1 MADLKS
7 HTTLEGFESY
17 EKETKH
23 DKPEEIDAGTCEKR
37 ISNIDSFTNEIK
49 KMSMWL
55 YNNKYNKSLTYFMD
69 FHYNFSKILGSILE
83 ATHDILHYI
92 KKKMECNEEISSEYY
107 NKSMIAF
114 NDFKTLIDNMINDF
128 KKWINYYDYKHFDS
142 DYEHNLIRLDWDNK
156 EEHHIYYL
164 RNKFKDYLYKEK
176 PDIPNKIMRILID
189 NNNTD
194 FQTKF
199 CIIQNYEIITTNYTT
214 TTISNTQTDI
224 ANTLTYFM
232 TSSCKKIGNLFWEC
246 APQHRHPHENTYQP
260 PFIWNYR
267 TTFESY
273 KNELH
278 NINNKFKQLDGELN
292 TKLKEILSFF
302 EEKIVK
308 ELNVKDLKNI
318 ESIKN
323 IQSYTIKL
331 RDALVTL
338 NADLKS
344 SIRTKVNADIKTVYC
359 NFVDYKKIPNNWIL
373 FDYSKQPLNHNPLL
387 IADKDQG
394 PGYVICSYLLNFLK
408 NIIMS
413 PILIFFP
420 LYLSYKYLTK
430 QEKSIKDSILGI
442 SCCLLGTIL
451 PIAIVYGTIYYLK
464 RHPIYHSKKN

>member
-1 MADLKS
+1 MANLKS
-7 HTTLEGFESY
+7 HTTFEGFESY
-17 EKETKH
+17 DK
-23 DKPEEIDAGTCEKR
+23 DKPEEIDTGKCKKT
-37 ISNIDSFTNEIK
+37 ISNINIFIDEVKNISL
-49 KMSMWL
+49 WL

-83 ATHDILHYI
+83 AIHDILHYI
-92 KKKMECNEEISSEYY
+92 KEKMEYHEEISSEYN
-107 NKSMIAF
+107 NKSMIVL

-128 KKWINYYDYKHFDS
+128 KKWIDYYDCENFDS
-142 DYEHNLIRLDWDNK
+142 NYKHNLIRLDWDNK

-199 CIIQNYEIITTNYTT
+199 CIIQDYEIITTDYTT
-214 TTISNTQTDI
+214 TTISNTQTDMT
-224 ANTLTYFM
+224 NTFKAF
-232 TSSCKKIGNLFWEC
+232 CKYLFAEC
-246 APQHRHPHENTYQP
+246 AQDRHPQENTYQP
-260 PFIWNYR
+260 PFIWNYK
-267 TTFESY
+267 TTFERY
-273 KNELH
+273 KNELSK
-278 NINNKFKQLDGELN
+278 INNEFKLLDGKLKI
-292 TKLKEILSFF
+292 KLKEILSFF

-331 RDALVTL
+331 KNALVAL
-338 NADLKS
+338 NTDLKL
-344 SIRTKVNADIKTVYC
+344 SIRTKVDADIKEVYG
-359 NFVDYKKIPNNWIL
+359 NYLDYKKIPNNWIL
-373 FDYSKQPLNHNPLL
+373 FDYSKQPLNRNPLL
-387 IADKDQG
+387 IADKVQG
-394 PGYVICSYLLNFLK
+394 PSYVICSYLLKFLK

-413 PILIFFP
+413 PIFIFFP